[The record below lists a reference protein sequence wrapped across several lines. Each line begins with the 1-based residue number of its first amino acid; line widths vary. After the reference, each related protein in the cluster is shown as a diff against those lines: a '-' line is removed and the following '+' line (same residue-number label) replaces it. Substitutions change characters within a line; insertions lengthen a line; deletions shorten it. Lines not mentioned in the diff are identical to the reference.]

1 VEKKPDFYWQSH
13 ANDALLRSAVRSRV
27 DRNECEDCLFKRD
40 IERLQ
45 CFLRGSGWFGSRT
58 LEIRSVVPVLSVT
71 SKTVVASSQSIQHCI
86 GRADFGIESPALS
99 AGGRSVSPNDRSTA

>member
-1 VEKKPDFYWQSH
+1 
-13 ANDALLRSAVRSRV
+13 
-27 DRNECEDCLFKRD
+27 
-40 IERLQ
+40 
-45 CFLRGSGWFGSRT
+45 
-58 LEIRSVVPVLSVT
+58 VPVLSVT